1 MQPVGRSSRTVSLRA
16 AVAGDAPLLAR
27 WRDEESIR
35 RHQPLRD
42 LDLGELRDEISALR
56 PSDLWRSQGDRFQW
70 IVLADRE
77 PVGWITLQIVT
88 WEHGLAELGYS
99 LTTREQGK
107 GLMPVALR
115 LLLTDLFTGTALRRL
130 EARCAVENIPSQK
143 ILERLGF
150 VREGRLREL
159 FELRG
164 RAVDNYL
171 YALLRAD
178 WFRVVPD
185 RRRSSASADQSG
197 SSEA

>member
-1 MQPVGRSSRTVSLRA
+1 MGKAVESRRRAVELRA
-16 AVAGDAPLLAR
+16 VQPADAPLLAR

-42 LDLGELRDEISALR
+42 LAVADLRAELAMLR

-70 IVLADRE
+70 ILLADRQ
-77 PVGWITLQIVT
+77 PAGWITLQVVT

-99 LTTREQGK
+99 LTSREQGK
-107 GLMPVALR
+107 GLMPQALR
-115 LLLTDLFTGTALRRL
+115 LLLTDIFSGTSLRRL
-130 EARCAVENIPSQK
+130 EARCAVENVSSQK
-143 ILERLGF
+143 VLERLGF

-178 WFRVVPD
+178 WFRLAPPS
-185 RRRSSASADQSG
+185 RRVSSPTASKNT
-197 SSEA
+197 